1 MSINEI
7 LIMESAVRN
16 ALCFGIG
23 IMTACR
29 EAIEG
34 EGLEWTDRHEKF
46 AFDQYASKQYEK
58 DWADNFLKEN
68 RA

>member
-7 LIMESAVRN
+7 LIMENAVRN
-16 ALCFGIG
+16 AIGTG

-46 AFDQYASKQYEK
+46 AFESFIEKQEK
-58 DWADNFLKEN
+58 
-68 RA
+68 